1 MMPLLMKSIAFEY
14 RLAHRWYENV
24 NGCRYLAVE
33 KQARESK
40 SSTIASYSN
49 ESVDDQKPLDCPINE
64 ESTSTFVYS
73 IAEDGGNECEKPFQA
88 LAEFKTHHE
97 TTHESISNEENVS
110 LSGAYLIWTEHHSD
124 QPAMAT
130 DVEEFFM
137 LKVNKVTMKSS
148 SVDELLYAH
157 VSDPPECC
165 MMV

>member
-1 MMPLLMKSIAFEY
+1 MENIAHSFYLIWDLKDGVYDADDECEKNYPNLLYIWKSIAFEY
-14 RLAHRWYENV
+14 PLAHRWYENV

-73 IAEDGGNECEKPFQA
+73 IAEDGGNECEKPFQP

-110 LSGAYLIWTEHHSD
+110 PSGAALI
-124 QPAMAT
+124 
-130 DVEEFFM
+130 
-137 LKVNKVTMKSS
+137 
-148 SVDELLYAH
+148 
-157 VSDPPECC
+157 
-165 MMV
+165 